1 MTRYCLC
8 ALLLLAEAAWAELPA
23 DPLGSPL
30 WEYNIERYLG
40 QDVSVVVDDRVG
52 LSVPDFAEDSTQV
65 PLAVNLSTFP
75 HKATKVV
82 TWVDMNPVPLLF
94 NADSRDGGLRLISLN
109 FRVQQAS
116 SVRAAVLD
124 EQGVWHIDSGFVE
137 AAGGGCTAPREVIS
151 SSDWE
156 NEFGT
161 LRTGLFSSDGKTRIK
176 ASLLHPM
183 DSGMVGNVPAFYVGD
198 VEVRQE
204 GSDAVLL
211 AMTLAESAA
220 ENPMFVFEF
229 EDGNEDES
237 EGKSEDLTIWM
248 KDNNGYRFEGSIGRA
263 KQ

>member
-1 MTRYCLC
+1 MTKYGLC
-8 ALLLLAEAAWAELPA
+8 ALLLIAEAAWAGLPV

-40 QDVSVVVDDRVG
+40 EGVEVVVDNRVG
-52 LSVPDFAEDSTQV
+52 LSVPGFAEDSTQV
-65 PLAVNLSTFP
+65 PLAVNLSEFP
-75 HKATKVV
+75 HEVAKVV

-94 NADSRDGGLRLISLN
+94 NADSSDGGLSLISLN

-161 LRTGLFSSDGKTRIK
+161 LKTGLYSSDGNTRIK

-183 DSGMVGNVPAFYVGD
+183 DSGMVGNVPAFYVGK
-198 VEVRQE
+198 VEVRQK
-204 GSDAVLL
+204 GSKALL
-211 AMTLAESAA
+211 LSMTLAESAA

-229 EDGNEDES
+229 EGEK
-237 EGKSEDLTIWM
+237 GGASEDLSIWM
-248 KDNNGYRFEGSIGRA
+248 KDNNGYRFEGAIGGTTR
-263 KQ
+263 

>member
-1 MTRYCLC
+1 MARYCLC
-8 ALLLLAEAAWAELPA
+8 AVLFFTAPAWAELPV

-40 QDVSVVVDDRVG
+40 QGVSVVVDDRVG
-52 LSVPDFAEDSTQV
+52 LSVPEFAEDSTQV
-65 PLAVNLSTFP
+65 PLAVNLSEFP
-75 HKATKVV
+75 HRATKVV
-82 TWVDMNPVPLLF
+82 TWVDMNPVPHLF
-94 NADSRDGGLRLISLN
+94 TADSSDGGLKLVSLN

-124 EQGVWHIDSGFVE
+124 EFGVWHIDSGFVD
-137 AAGGGCTAPREVIS
+137 AAGGGCTAPREIS
-151 SSDWE
+151 STSDWE

-161 LRTGLFSSDGKTRIK
+161 LRTGLFSGDGKTRIK
-176 ASLLHPM
+176 ASLSHPM

-198 VEVRQE
+198 VEVRQD

-229 EDGNEDES
+229 EDGNEG
-237 EGKSEDLTIWM
+237 EGGDLTIWM

>member
-1 MTRYCLC
+1 MTRYCLY
-8 ALLLLAEAAWAELPA
+8 ALLLFSGPALAELPT

-40 QDVSVVVDDRVG
+40 QGVNVVVDDRVG
-52 LSVPDFAEDSTQV
+52 LAVPGFAEDSTQV
-65 PLAVNLSTFP
+65 PLAVNLSKFP
-75 HKATKVV
+75 HRATKVV

-94 NADSRDGGLRLISLN
+94 NVDSSDGGLKLVSLN

-124 EQGVWHIDSGFVE
+124 EQGVWHIASGFVD

-151 SSDWE
+151 SSEWE

-161 LRTGLFSSDGKTRIK
+161 LRTGLFSGDGKTRIK

-183 DSGMVGNVPAFYVGD
+183 DSGMVGNVPAFFVGD

-204 GSDAVLL
+204 GSDAALL

-229 EDGNEDES
+229 ENGS
-237 EGKSEDLTIWM
+237 EGERKDLTIWM
-248 KDNNGYRFEGSIGRA
+248 KDNNGYRFEGSIGGA

>member
-1 MTRYCLC
+1 MGRYCLC
-8 ALLLLAEAAWAELPA
+8 TLLLLAEAAWAELPA

-40 QDVSVVVDDRVG
+40 QGANVVVDDRVG
-52 LSVPDFAEDSTQV
+52 LSVPGFAEDSTQV
-65 PLAVNLSTFP
+65 PLAVNLSAFP
-75 HKATKVV
+75 HTATKVV

-94 NADSRDGGLRLISLN
+94 DADSRDGGLKLVSLN

-124 EQGVWHIDSGFVE
+124 EKGVWHIDSGFVD
-137 AAGGGCTAPREVIS
+137 AAGGGCTAPREVVS
-151 SSDWE
+151 SSEWE

-161 LRTGLFSSDGKTRIK
+161 LRTGLFSGDGKTRIK

-183 DSGMVGNVPAFYVGD
+183 DSGMVGNVPAFFVGN
-198 VEVRQE
+198 VEVREE

-211 AMTLAESAA
+211 TMTLAESAS

-229 EDGNEDES
+229 EDGQEHENES
-237 EGKSEDLTIWM
+237 LAIWM
-248 KDNNGYRFEGSIGRA
+248 EDNNGYRFEGSIGGA
-263 KQ
+263 KP

>member
-8 ALLLLAEAAWAELPA
+8 ALLIIAEGAWAELPA
-23 DPLGSPL
+23 DPLDSPL

-40 QDVSVVVDDRVG
+40 ENVEVVVDERVG
-52 LSVPDFAEDSTQV
+52 LSVPGFAEDSTQV
-65 PLAVNLSTFP
+65 PLAVNLSGFP
-75 HKATKVV
+75 HKVAKVV
-82 TWVDMNPVPLLF
+82 TWIDMNPVPLLF
-94 NADSRDGGLRLISLN
+94 NASSHDGGLSLISLN

-161 LRTGLFSSDGKTRIK
+161 LKTGLFSSDGNTRIK
-176 ASLLHPM
+176 ANLLHPM
-183 DSGMVGNVPAFYVGD
+183 DSGMVGNVPAFYVGN
-198 VEVRQE
+198 VEVRK
-204 GSDAVLL
+204 GSSETVLL
-211 AMTLAESAA
+211 SMTLAESAA

-229 EDGNEDES
+229 AGEKSDA
-237 EGKSEDLTIWM
+237 SEDLSIWM
-248 KDNNGYRFEGSIGRA
+248 KDNNGYRFEGTVGGA
-263 KQ
+263 KL